1 MDEITGIVC
10 VPAIVVIVYVIL
22 ELYKLVLKGEKWL
35 KLIPIWAAL
44 CGAVFGVIAYFAAP
58 EIMPAGDVVTAI
70 LIGMISGLAATGTNQ
85 ILKQLKK
92 RTGEK
97 PMARYELTIYGE
109 NDEVV
114 KKYETDRLRWG
125 VLLQAIRLNDEIKG
139 KNAVEQFSA
148 INKFVKAIFSGLTDE
163 ELDMADMKDVLNT
176 FKQIISAAGAIETAK
191 NE

>member
-44 CGAVFGVIAYFAAP
+44 CGAVFGLIAYFAAP

-92 RTGEK
+92 RTGAK
-97 PMARYELTIYGE
+97 NMAKYELSIYGE
-109 NDEVV
+109 NDELL
-114 KKYETDRLRWG
+114 KKYETDHIRWG
-125 VLLQAIRLNDEIKG
+125 VFLNAVKLQDKIKG
-139 KNAVEQFSA
+139 HPAEEQFSA
-148 INKFVKAIFSGLTDE
+148 INEFVKSIFAGLTDE
-163 ELDMADMKDVLNT
+163 ELENADGQDVMNT
-176 FKQIISAAGAIETAK
+176 FRQIISAAEGIDGSK